1 MAGTMAIGNAV
12 SVNLAEN
19 VTVTATKENSVS
31 FKKIMGDSL
40 GENYKLPQP
49 SSNIDISTYSS
60 NGDKIAKNGV
70 KDKLETQSV
79 NEKPV
84 QNKETVTEKCEE
96 VKEQVKDEIKE
107 KLGVTDEELEEKMA
121 ELGFTDVNLFNPQDV
136 FKLCLTLGNAE
147 EMDLLT
153 NDSLYQAITEIMD
166 DLNTMLTSVTETYG
180 VVVLDA
186 VLESAKPVDAEE
198 ETEKLLV
205 TSEKTKTVDD
215 PKITEESVK
224 DVSTG
229 IQNTQIREKDE
240 QTEHK
245 LGEDNPN
252 LNQSEQ
258 TQHFAPTENTATL
271 EQTPSFATSTTQSV
285 MEQMIEG
292 MKLEISPEVT
302 ELKMQLHPESLG
314 NVTVQLTAKEGAVT
328 ASFTA
333 QNEVVKNALET
344 QMIQL
349 KETLQ
354 EKGIQVEAVEVK
366 VDAGAYNEQY
376 QDAKDNESKEAFERE
391 LKKNQTRRINLSD
404 YTDASESGEISEEE
418 ELTVKIM
425 KENGNSLDYSA

>member
-12 SVNLAEN
+12 SVNMTDN
-19 VTVTATKENSVS
+19 VTITGTKERDVS
-31 FKKIMGDSL
+31 FKKFMGDQL
-40 GENYKLPQP
+40 KDNYKLPQP
-49 SSNIDISTYSS
+49 PTNMEISAYSGKGEKLS
-60 NGDKIAKNGV
+60 GASV
-70 KDKLETQSV
+70 KDKLETQGGG
-79 NEKPV
+79 EKKV
-84 QNKETVTEKCEE
+84 QNTDSMKEKCED
-96 VKEQVKDEIKE
+96 VKNQVKDEIKE

-121 ELGFTDVNLFNPQDV
+121 ELGLTDANLLNPQDV
-136 FKLCLTLGNAE
+136 LNLCLNIGNAE
-147 EMDLLT
+147 KLDLLT

-166 DLNTMLTSVTETYG
+166 DLNSMLTTISETFG
-180 VVVLDA
+180 VA
-186 VLESAKPVDAEE
+186 ASNFTLEDSIVDEPDDE
-198 ETEKLLV
+198 MDDLMMEMETKSKDRVEM
-205 TSEKTKTVDD
+205 
-215 PKITEESVK
+215 TEESVK
-224 DVSTG
+224 AVQTETQDTQTKDTDEKTENKKGDENPILNQANHTEHPFETEHAVSTE
-229 IQNTQIREKDE
+229 T
-240 QTEHK
+240 
-245 LGEDNPN
+245 
-252 LNQSEQ
+252 S
-258 TQHFAPTENTATL
+258 
-271 EQTPSFATSTTQSV
+271 PSFTTSTTQSV

-376 QDAKDNESKEAFERE
+376 QDAKDNEGKEAFERE

-404 YTDASESGEISEEE
+404 YTDTSESGEISEAE